1 MSEWYN
7 DLKSEDFGGKHVVV
21 ILDDG
26 MTISGALSD
35 TYGLTPKKEN
45 DTCSAYI
52 FMAET
57 VPVITGRYTSPKCLA
72 ILVCMEDNR
81 WRPLDGI
88 TSVDLVWDER
98 DWERIDV
105 RDVRHGDAVVVNG
118 RLCTVDKAWPDDY
131 HPQVV
136 TVAPSRMRIDLCLVS
151 CALRRKAKVPVKPGF
166 YKDRTGAYWVR
177 SFILDID
184 KPWRAV
190 DSYAFDSPVR
200 SEEEML
206 TLMPLTPVHFVDGKA
221 PEPGDE
227 LASVMRIT
235 SKGVTFTTE
244 AA

>member
-1 MSEWYN
+1 MSEKQWY
-7 DLKSEDFGGKHVVV
+7 EDVPRDEFEGKHVKAVM
-21 ILDDG
+21 D
-26 MTISGALSD
+26 SGAVVEGRLSLWIGD
-35 TYGLTPKKEN
+35 R
-45 DTCSAYI
+45 
-52 FMAET
+52 
-57 VPVITGRYTSPKCLA
+57 VA
-72 ILVCMEDNR
+72 ICMVGSHE
-81 WRPLDGI
+81 GI
-88 TSVDLVWDER
+88 TMLFSKDGSFCLTEGVKGLDLVWDER
-98 DWERIDV
+98 DWKRIDV
-105 RDVRHGDAVVVNG
+105 KDVRHGDAVVVNG
-118 RLCTVDKAWPDDY
+118 RLCTVDKAWPGDY

-177 SFILDID
+177 SLILDID

-206 TLMPLTPVHFVDGKA
+206 TLMPLTPVHFVDGRA

-227 LASVMRIT
+227 LASVMRVT
-235 SKGVTFTTE
+235 SRGVTFTTE

>member
-1 MSEWYN
+1 MSEWYSGMHY
-7 DLKSEDFGGKHVVV
+7 DEMDGKHVRVTLEDGTV
-21 ILDDG
+21 MEGRLVYDQSDESVRLGSTQLSIPWDDR
-26 MTISGALSD
+26 T
-35 TYGLTPKKEN
+35 
-45 DTCSAYI
+45 
-52 FMAET
+52 
-57 VPVITGRYTSPKCLA
+57 TSKIPCPAVLVDGEWEDWHPLKGIKSLA
-72 ILVCMEDNR
+72 
-81 WRPLDGI
+81 
-88 TSVDLVWDER
+88 LVWDER
-98 DWERIDV
+98 DWERIEV
-105 RDVRHGDAVVVNG
+105 KNVRHGDAVVVNG

-206 TLMPLTPVHFVDGKA
+206 TLMPLTPVHFVDGRA

>member
-21 ILDDG
+21 TLDDG

-35 TYGLTPKKEN
+35 TYGLTAKKEN

-57 VPVITGRYTSPKCLA
+57 VPVITGSYTSPKCLA

-98 DWERIDV
+98 DWKRIKLSDAGDGDV
-105 RDVRHGDAVVVNG
+105 LVVRGELYPITEAHF
-118 RLCTVDKAWPDDY
+118 VDDPAMPIWWSVASDSY
-131 HPQVV
+131 I
-136 TVAPSRMRIDLCLVS
+136 VAPDMVS
-151 CALRRKAKVPVKPGF
+151 CALRRKVSVPVKPGF
-166 YKDRTGAYWVR
+166 YKDTLGEFWARAAKSTDDG
-177 SFILDID
+177 
-184 KPWRAV
+184 PWRSVEPDAL
-190 DSYAFDSPVR
+190 DQPAKSDKYMSN
-200 SEEEML
+200 
-206 TLMPLTPVHFVDGKA
+206 LMPLTPVHFESG
-221 PEPGDE
+221 
-227 LASVMRIT
+227 R
-235 SKGVTFTTE
+235 